1 MHRNVGHQYRVG
13 RKAENSQEGQDSDT
27 RDFCANRQKTNNLT
41 TNVNS
46 GGRARDLNHDQHD
59 LALDR
64 LTSWEWG
71 LAECVTRHKQRVDP
85 LTLKSDLEAGWV
97 PRLVERENWSWVVQP
112 LIGSLDVTKWN
123 RYSANN
129 SGRIAWKLTNEEK
142 RKKIEK

>member
-64 LTSWEWG
+64 LLIKIGTQINKNA
-71 LAECVTRHKQRVDP
+71 LAI
-85 LTLKSDLEAGWV
+85 
-97 PRLVERENWSWVVQP
+97 NF
-112 LIGSLDVTKWN
+112 
-123 RYSANN
+123 
-129 SGRIAWKLTNEEK
+129 
-142 RKKIEK
+142 